1 MITLFLLSLQPIT
14 EILNH
19 FLFNRY
25 PKVRYLAHFH
35 IWAGR
40 VAITLGMI
48 NGGLGFAFADT
59 IPYQPEWSVAPTI
72 VYAILAGLVWIAYFA
87 YCGVWQQVR
96 SIRKTSGD
104 AGSGEGE
111 EMENLQ
117 GRAVGGGGLEEG
129 TGRGSRIDVGD
140 AQKRRVSPRPMG
152 PGFRS
157 SAL

>member
-1 MITLFLLSLQPIT
+1 MTILFLLSLQPIT

-25 PKVRYLAHFH
+25 PKAIYLAHFH

-59 IPYQPEWSVAPTI
+59 IPYQPVWSVAPKI
-72 VYAILAGLVWIAYFA
+72 AYGIIAGLVWIAYFA
-87 YCGVWQQVR
+87 FCGVVQQVR
-96 SIRKTSGD
+96 AVRKMSADHGV
-104 AGSGEGE
+104 GEGD
-111 EMENLQ
+111 EMENLR
-117 GRAVGGGGLEEG
+117 GRANGPAGLEEG
-129 TGRGSRIDVGD
+129 KGIGSRIDVGD
-140 AQKRRVSPRPMG
+140 AQKRRVSPKPTG